1 MSYSIDIYEV
11 VKTIE
16 GPGVV
21 NYTAEL
27 VDFSPWSSP
36 VPDEYIRSIKI
47 DDLSIDPVD
56 FFAIVGRKCRVELSI
71 YGEKGWFTELNHS
84 RESHPDFSEWFPFI
98 FVVRKESNPI
108 FIGGLKKQNYTLD
121 ELNGTETL
129 YLSDALDI
137 FIDITR
143 KEDITEHITE
153 WYLNMIPSM
162 FQDVLRK
169 WTSMLNYVEIDFTDI
184 RYYLNDIS
192 IVYPDFNVSDF
203 EEMWNEHGDFPD
215 AERLVT
221 CWVTSTGEIKIVF
234 WIKYMDNYI
243 WFAQG
248 YQCWLDPVSPFNIL
262 RKAQYIGGNREGYH
276 AGSEPELLNLLVL
289 NGVLPSA
296 EAQNVPYIEYLDTI
310 VSVNGTDIYVS
321 GYFYPNPQR
330 FNDNARQSEILR
342 CMLLVNMCTV
352 SCTPKLDA
360 SGNPYDKILIS
371 NRINPNTNIAPYSD
385 QALRY
390 FTADKMTHI
399 KKRAILIDDNMFD
412 ATSSLI
418 DAENKRIVLRQIY
431 AKMLKNIVYTITF
444 NVPSYLEGVSSL
456 QLGDIIQ
463 TSGTMGNWIITGIS
477 DEDENGLLTFTCA
490 GGY

>member
-1 MSYSIDIYEV
+1 MSYSIDIYR
-11 VKTIE
+11 IE
-16 GPGVV
+16 KDIE
-21 NYTAEL
+21 N
-27 VDFSPWSSP
+27 DFYSAIPIEFCPESSSI
-36 VPDEYIRSIKI
+36 PDSYIRSIRI
-47 DDLSIDPVD
+47 DDLSIDPVN
-56 FFAIVGRKCRVELSI
+56 FFAIAGRKCKIEMTM
-71 YGEKGWFTELNHS
+71 YGELGWFTEFSHS
-84 RESHPDFSEWFPFI
+84 RESHPDYIEWFPFI
-98 FVVRKESNPI
+98 FVLKKETKPI
-108 FIGGLKKQNYTLD
+108 FIGGLKKQNYSLN
-121 ELNGTETL
+121 ELNSTESM

-169 WTSMLNYVEIDFTDI
+169 WTSMLNYVEIDFTDS

-234 WIKYMDNYI
+234 WIKYQDNRI

-262 RKAQYIGGNREGYH
+262 RKAKYIGNNREGYH
-276 AGSEPELLNLLVL
+276 AGSEPQLLNLLVL

-310 VSVNGTDIYVS
+310 VSVNGTDIHVS

-360 SGNPYDKILIS
+360 SGNPYDEILIS
-371 NRINPNTNIAPYSD
+371 NRINPNTNIDSSD
-385 QALRY
+385 IQISRY
-390 FTADKMTHI
+390 FPADTITHI
-399 KKRAILIDDNMFD
+399 SKRAILIDDSIFD
-412 ATSSLI
+412 AVSALL

-431 AKMLKNIVYTITF
+431 AKMLNNIVYTITF

-463 TSGTMGNWIITGIS
+463 TSGTQGNWIITGIS
-477 DEDENGLLTFTCA
+477 DEDENGLITFTCA

>member
-137 FIDITR
+137 YIDISRTY
-143 KEDITEHITE
+143 DTTTQTSE
-153 WYLNMIPSM
+153 WYIYMVPDIMRNIL
-162 FQDVLRK
+162 QK
-169 WTSMLNYVEIDFTDI
+169 WTDILNNVDVGTFYYS
-184 RYYLNDIS
+184 YYLNNIN
-192 IVYPDFNVSDF
+192 IIYPGFDTNYYR
-203 EEMWNEHGDFPD
+203 EMWAEHSGYPN
-215 AERLVT
+215 AERFIT
-221 CWVTSTGEIKIVF
+221 CWLTSQNEIKIVF
-234 WIKYMDNYI
+234 WIKYSDNNVWY
-243 WFAQG
+243 AQG
-248 YQCWLDPVSPFNIL
+248 YQCWIDVVSPFNIP
-262 RKAQYIGGNREGYH
+262 RVAQYIGNVLEGYH
-276 AGSEPELLNLLVL
+276 ATSESALMNMLVM
-289 NGVLPSA
+289 NGVLPSV
-296 EAQNVPYIEYLDTI
+296 EAQNITYIEDIYTI
-310 VSVNGTDIYVS
+310 VSVEGNQIYVS
-321 GYFYPNPQR
+321 GYFYPDPQR
-330 FNDNARQSEILR
+330 FTDTARLSQVLK
-342 CMLLVNMCTV
+342 CMLMVNMCTIT
-352 SCTPKLDA
+352 SIPKLTA
-360 SGNPYDKILIS
+360 IGEPYAETRINS
-371 NRINPNTNIAPYSD
+371 YINPNVDIDPGSVEISK
-385 QALRY
+385 Y
-390 FTADKMTHI
+390 FTESNMTHI
-399 KKRAILIDDNMFD
+399 NKKSIMIDSSIFD
-412 ATSSLI
+412 ATSALI
-418 DAENKRIVLRQIY
+418 DGENKRIVLSAIY
-431 AKMLKNIVYTITF
+431 AKMLENIAYTITF
-444 NVPSYLEGVSSL
+444 STPFLTPGVSSL
-456 QLGDIIQ
+456 RQGDIIQ

-477 DEDENGLLTFTCA
+477 DEDENGLITFTCA

>member
-1 MSYSIDIYEV
+1 M
-11 VKTIE
+11 
-16 GPGVV
+16 
-21 NYTAEL
+21 
-27 VDFSPWSSP
+27 
-36 VPDEYIRSIKI
+36 
-47 DDLSIDPVD
+47 
-56 FFAIVGRKCRVELSI
+56 
-71 YGEKGWFTELNHS
+71 
-84 RESHPDFSEWFPFI
+84 
-98 FVVRKESNPI
+98 
-108 FIGGLKKQNYTLD
+108 
-121 ELNGTETL
+121 

-169 WTSMLNYVEIDFTDI
+169 WTSMLNYVEIDFTDS

-234 WIKYMDNYI
+234 WIKYQDNRI

-262 RKAQYIGGNREGYH
+262 RKAKYIGNNREGYH
-276 AGSEPELLNLLVL
+276 AGSEPQLLNLLVL

-310 VSVNGTDIYVS
+310 VSVNGTDIHVS

-360 SGNPYDKILIS
+360 SGNPYDEILIS
-371 NRINPNTNIAPYSD
+371 NRINPNTNIDSSD
-385 QALRY
+385 IQISRY
-390 FTADKMTHI
+390 FPADTITHI
-399 KKRAILIDDNMFD
+399 SKRAILIDDSIFD
-412 ATSSLI
+412 AVSALL

-431 AKMLKNIVYTITF
+431 AKMLNNIVYTITF

-463 TSGTMGNWIITGIS
+463 TSGTQGNWIITGIS
-477 DEDENGLLTFTCA
+477 DEDENGLITFTCA

>member
-1 MSYSIDIYEV
+1 MSYSIDIYR
-11 VKTIE
+11 IE
-16 GPGVV
+16 KDIE
-21 NYTAEL
+21 N
-27 VDFSPWSSP
+27 DFYSAIPIEFCPESSSI
-36 VPDEYIRSIKI
+36 PDSYIRSIRI
-47 DDLSIDPVD
+47 DDLSIDPVN
-56 FFAIVGRKCRVELSI
+56 FFAIAGRKCKIEMTM
-71 YGEKGWFTELNHS
+71 YGELGWFTEFSHS
-84 RESHPDFSEWFPFI
+84 RESHPDYIEWFPFI
-98 FVVRKESNPI
+98 FVLKKETKPI
-108 FIGGLKKQNYTLD
+108 FIGGLKKQNYSLN
-121 ELNGTETL
+121 ELNSTESM

-169 WTSMLNYVEIDFTDI
+169 WTSMLNYVEIDFTDS

-234 WIKYMDNYI
+234 WIKYQDNRI

-262 RKAQYIGGNREGYH
+262 RKAKYIGNNREGYH

-310 VSVNGTDIYVS
+310 VSVNGTDIHVS

-360 SGNPYDKILIS
+360 SGNPYDEILIS
-371 NRINPNTNIAPYSD
+371 NRINPNTNIDSSD
-385 QALRY
+385 IQISRY
-390 FTADKMTHI
+390 FPADTITHI
-399 KKRAILIDDNMFD
+399 SKRAILIDDSIFD
-412 ATSSLI
+412 AVSALL

-431 AKMLKNIVYTITF
+431 AKMLNNIVYTITF

>member
-1 MSYSIDIYEV
+1 MSYSIDIYR
-11 VKTIE
+11 IE
-16 GPGVV
+16 KDIE
-21 NYTAEL
+21 N
-27 VDFSPWSSP
+27 DFYSAIPIEFCPESSSI
-36 VPDEYIRSIKI
+36 PDSYIRSIRI
-47 DDLSIDPVD
+47 DDLSIDPVN
-56 FFAIVGRKCRVELSI
+56 FFAIAGRKCKIEMTM
-71 YGEKGWFTELNHS
+71 YGELGWFTEFSHS
-84 RESHPDFSEWFPFI
+84 RESHPDYIEWFPFI
-98 FVVRKESNPI
+98 FVLKKETKPI
-108 FIGGLKKQNYTLD
+108 FIGGLKKQNYSLN
-121 ELNGTETL
+121 ELNSTESM

-169 WTSMLNYVEIDFTDI
+169 WTSMLNYVEIDFTDS

-234 WIKYMDNYI
+234 WIKYQDNRI

-262 RKAQYIGGNREGYH
+262 RKAKYIGNNREGYH

-310 VSVNGTDIYVS
+310 VSVNGTDIHVS

-360 SGNPYDKILIS
+360 SGNPYDEILIS
-371 NRINPNTNIAPYSD
+371 NRINPNTNIDSSD
-385 QALRY
+385 IQISRY
-390 FTADKMTHI
+390 FPADTITHI
-399 KKRAILIDDNMFD
+399 SKRAILIDDSIFD
-412 ATSSLI
+412 AVSALL

-431 AKMLKNIVYTITF
+431 AKMLNNIVYTITF

-463 TSGTMGNWIITGIS
+463 TSGTQGNWIITGIS
-477 DEDENGLLTFTCA
+477 DEDENGLITFTCA